1 MRWME
6 DRVRFPIAV
15 LYFTLT
21 GEIMDYPKKIVSG
34 TFMAMLPVFLVALFI
49 FLLCVIP
56 FLFTWSVNLLFATEI
71 EFNFWNSVAIYVLI
85 GLFSA
90 SRRC

>member
-1 MRWME
+1 
-6 DRVRFPIAV
+6 
-15 LYFTLT
+15 
-21 GEIMDYPKKIVSG
+21 MDYPKKIVSG
-34 TFMAMLPVFLVALFI
+34 TFMAMLPLFLIVLFI

-56 FLFTWSVNLLFATEI
+56 LLFIWSVNLLFATEI

-90 SRRC
+90 SRVRQ